1 MEQTKTSQEKSPKLY
16 SHYDNQYNFNDLQ
29 RLVDTTLPAYLDSI
43 DGDDYDKQQIK
54 LAVYNLL
61 NGIGDNTVTFKNGRF
76 VDSEGRYRNGLY
88 YDKDGT
94 QKYSDKKKRDYY
106 GVGAT
111 FLFNQMNRVPRYQEE
126 VVEKPKWNNSSTPRE
141 LLLKGVF
148 NSTTPDINYFLDL
161 DPYNEETGTRGVT
174 NRAKAIKDWIDSA
187 INDSIF
193 NNYDYS
199 DQDKAQFL
207 ANARKASEVLSD
219 NSIDPGDYLYLSRAF
234 PDIKWDNLFTK
245 NQYVASQDQDSTQ
258 TTSQDTTQDNQNTS
272 STNLSQ
278 QEFIDYVNQYYS
290 RKSTDD
296 ANFNINTN
304 LNLGNWTKERYYSII
319 KGMTDQQLYK
329 YLKIAIQ
336 SPSTNLSSGTVFQQ
350 AAEGNVYDGGT
361 TQISR
366 LIMAELMKRNKVVQ
380 DKNNPDIFYIP
391 EMSPSGSRLGY
402 YYDNNSKTLYRKN
415 KQDIPYWQNIIYTDF
430 SGKNPNENTSWTD
443 RFFTTASYKSGGIIK
458 AQTGVKFGQNANY
471 YTGVFLPSLDYIL
484 EGLGKDKD
492 YYKWLNNMQ
501 SSHSKLYKS
510 AGTNWQNIAYH
521 NSTVGDYQNQYKAGY
536 NGEWGDDAIGY
547 NSLGIQNA
555 QNLGM
560 FDVSGR
566 TRTSGDWSNKQYTT
580 DNLYSAI
587 TDYRRLLGR
596 KGDFTP
602 EQLKEIQE
610 KFKNKGFDYYLDSD
624 DYYKLRPLSALTG
637 LNQPISIPTVESSL
651 SEEPNLSKALE
662 SSTVD
667 LTQGKKKDNLGKGS
681 IEGLAQDLMGSGRL
695 FLSLHTNRKI
705 ENILK
710 NANRPYLINTYER
723 YSPVTGAF
731 SEMQFRNRQAAD
743 LRRQANRPFTS
754 DSRLQLAGKLE
765 ADRQA
770 RDLEYQGFLADDKE
784 IKRTQA
790 EALARQEDNMA
801 RRSQVTN
808 ANRKSIIDK
817 IREDAQIEVGRRLRD
832 YQGVDNFLK
841 ETAQRR
847 YIRMQEDKQNRMQA
861 AADQATRDYNQAL
874 QDINNW
880 YTSIHPNATQEEMMK
895 DPTYTAMVRKAVNRR
910 DYELGIAATDPYR
923 IRLGQNIP
931 KTYSEIIAG
940 FKQGGRLKPS
950 SMYLIKKVIR
960 DENNS

>member
-16 SHYDNQYNFNDLQ
+16 NHYDNQYNFSDLQ

-76 VDSEGRYRNGLY
+76 VDSEGRYKNGLY

-111 FLFNQMNRVPRYQEE
+111 FLFNQMNRVPKYQEE
-126 VVEKPKWNNSSTPRE
+126 VVEKPKWDNSSTPRE

-161 DPYNEETGTRGVT
+161 DPYNEETGTRGIA
-174 NRAKAIKDWIDSA
+174 NRVKVIKDWIDSA

-193 NNYDYS
+193 NGYDYS

-234 PDIKWDNLFTK
+234 PDIKWDNLFSRDK
-245 NQYVASQDQDSTQ
+245 QIA
-258 TTSQDTTQDNQNTS
+258 
-272 STNLSQ
+272 Q
-278 QEFIDYVNQYYS
+278 QERTQE
-290 RKSTDD
+290 TQEE
-296 ANFNINTN
+296 TPQ
-304 LNLGNWTKERYYSII
+304 
-319 KGMTDQQLYK
+319 QQLTQQGFNDWLNETWQRKPNDSKSLQITNDDTHYGAWTEN
-329 YLKIAIQ
+329 KILSAIQ
-336 SPSTNLSSGTVFQQ
+336 SANEDALLNYLETAISNPNREFGYDSLFRGTV
-350 AAEGNVYDGGT
+350 GNKVPH
-361 TQISR
+361 ISSKKV
-366 LIMAELMKRNKVVQ
+366 AELIIATLMRQNKLIQDPNNTNIYYIPGAV
-380 DKNNPDIFYIP
+380 DKNTN
-391 EMSPSGSRLGY
+391 SGY
-402 YYDNNSKTLYRKN
+402 YYDASTKTVHKRSVR
-415 KQDIPYWQNIIYTDF
+415 DIPYWQDRLWNQY
-430 SGKNPNENTSWTD
+430 SGNNMESWTG
-443 RFFTTASYKSGGIIK
+443 RYFTQYKKEGGVIK
-458 AQTGVKFGQNANY
+458 AQTGVKFGQNANW
-471 YTGVFLPSLDYIL
+471 YTGVFLPSLDHIL

-492 YYKWLNNMQ
+492 YYKWLNGMQ

-510 AGTNWQNIAYH
+510 AGTNWQNIAYRD
-521 NSTVGDYQNQYKAGY
+521 NAVGDYQNKYKSGY
-536 NGEWGDDAIGY
+536 NGEWGDNAIGY

-566 TRTSGDWSNKQYTT
+566 KRTSGDWSNKQYTT
-580 DNLYSAI
+580 DNLYSGI

-596 KGDFTP
+596 KGDYTP
-602 EQLKEIQE
+602 EQLKEVQE

-637 LNQPISIPTVESSL
+637 LNQPINIPTVESSL
-651 SEEPNLSKALE
+651 SETPELTKNP
-662 SSTVD
+662 STVD
-667 LTQGKKKDNLGKGS
+667 LTGGKKKDNLSKGQ
-681 IEGLAQDLMGSGRL
+681 IKMPDLTGVGRL

-743 LRRQANRPFTS
+743 LRRWANRPFTS

-784 IKRTQA
+784 IKRTQEA
-790 EALARQEDNMA
+790 ALARQEDNMA
-801 RRSQVTN
+801 RRSQVAN
-808 ANRKSIIDK
+808 VNRKSIIDK
-817 IREDAQIEVGRRLRD
+817 IKEDAQIEVSRRLSD
-832 YQGVDNFLK
+832 YQGIDNFLK
-841 ETAQRR
+841 EAAARR
-847 YIRMQEDKQNRMQA
+847 YTRMQEDKQNRMQTA
-861 AADQATRDYNQAL
+861 VNQVTRDYNQAL
-874 QDINNW
+874 QDINDW
-880 YTSIHPNATQEEMMK
+880 YTSIHPGATQEDMMK
-895 DPTYTAMVRKAVNRR
+895 DPTYTSMVREAVSRR
-910 DYELGIAATDPYR
+910 DYELGIASTDPYR
-923 IRLGQNIP
+923 IKLSQNAP
-931 KTYSEIIAG
+931 RTYSEIIAG
-940 FKQGGRLKPS
+940 LKRGGRLRPS
-950 SMYLIKKVIR
+950 SMYLIKKVIHN
-960 DENNS
+960 ENNS

>member
-16 SHYDNQYNFNDLQ
+16 NHYDNQYNFSDLQ

-76 VDSEGRYRNGLY
+76 VDSEGRYKNGLY

-106 GVGAT
+106 GIGAT
-111 FLFNQMNRVPRYQEE
+111 FLFNQMNRVPKYQEE
-126 VVEKPKWNNSSTPRE
+126 VVEKPKWDNSSTPRE

-161 DPYNEETGTRGVT
+161 DPYNEETGTRGID
-174 NRAKAIKDWIDSA
+174 NRAKVIKDWIDSA

-193 NNYDYS
+193 NDYDYS

-234 PDIKWDNLFTK
+234 PDIKWDNLFSRDK
-245 NQYVASQDQDSTQ
+245 QIA
-258 TTSQDTTQDNQNTS
+258 
-272 STNLSQ
+272 Q
-278 QEFIDYVNQYYS
+278 QEGTQEETPQQQLTQQGFNDWLNETWQ
-290 RKSTDD
+290 RKPNDSGSFSLASPGVTY
-296 ANFNINTN
+296 
-304 LNLGNWTKERYYSII
+304 GNWTRNQILSAINGADYSTLLNYLGTALNNPNLDFRKDPIF
-319 KGMTDQQLYK
+319 KGAIGATVPLIPSQV
-329 YLKIAIQ
+329 IA
-336 SPSTNLSSGTVFQQ
+336 Q
-350 AAEGNVYDGGT
+350 AI
-361 TQISR
+361 ISR
-366 LIMAELMKRNKVVQ
+366 LMKEGKLIQ
-380 DKNNPDIFYIP
+380 DPNNTNYWYIP
-391 EMSPSGSRLGY
+391 DMLDRTTNSGY
-402 YYDNNSKTLYRKN
+402 YYDANAKTVYKRSVR
-415 KQDIPYWQNIIYTDF
+415 DIPYWQDRLWNQY
-430 SGKNPNENTSWTD
+430 SGNNMESWTG
-443 RFFTTASYKSGGIIK
+443 RYFTQYKKEGGVIK
-458 AQTGVKFGQNANY
+458 AQTGVKFGQNANW
-471 YTGVFLPSLDYIL
+471 YTGVFLPSLDHIL

-492 YYKWLNNMQ
+492 YYKWLNGMQ

-510 AGTNWQNIAYH
+510 AGTNWQNVAYH
-521 NSTVGDYQNQYKAGY
+521 NSAVGDYQNKYKSGY
-536 NGEWGDDAIGY
+536 NGEWGDNAIGY

-566 TRTSGDWSNKQYTT
+566 RRTSGDWSNKQYTT
-580 DNLYSAI
+580 DNLYSGI

-637 LNQPISIPTVESSL
+637 LNQPINIPTVESSL
-651 SEEPNLSKALE
+651 SETPELTKNP
-662 SSTVD
+662 STVD
-667 LTQGKKKDNLGKGS
+667 LTGGKKKDNLNKGQ
-681 IEGLAQDLMGSGRL
+681 IKMPDLTGVGRL

-784 IKRTQA
+784 IKRTQEA
-790 EALARQEDNMA
+790 ALARQEDNMA
-801 RRSQVTN
+801 RRSQVAN
-808 ANRKSIIDK
+808 VNRKSIIDK
-817 IREDAQIEVGRRLRD
+817 IKEDAQIEVSRRLSD
-832 YQGVDNFLK
+832 YQGIDNFLK
-841 ETAQRR
+841 EAAARR
-847 YIRMQEDKQNRMQA
+847 YTRMQEDKQNRMQTA
-861 AADQATRDYNQAL
+861 INQVTRDYNQAL
-874 QDINNW
+874 QDINDW
-880 YTSIHPNATQEEMMK
+880 YTSIHPGATQEDMMK
-895 DPTYTAMVRKAVNRR
+895 DPTYTSMVREAVSRR

-923 IRLGQNIP
+923 IKLSQNAP
-931 KTYSEIIAG
+931 RTYSEIIAG
-940 FKQGGRLKPS
+940 LKRGGRLRPS
-950 SMYLIKKVIR
+950 SMYLIKKVIHN
-960 DENNS
+960 ENNS

>member
-16 SHYDNQYNFNDLQ
+16 NHYDNQYNFSDLQ

-76 VDSEGRYRNGLY
+76 VDSEGRYKNGLY

-106 GVGAT
+106 GIGAT
-111 FLFNQMNRVPRYQEE
+111 FLFNQMNRVPKYQEE

-161 DPYNEETGTRGVT
+161 DPYNEETGTRGIA
-174 NRAKAIKDWIDSA
+174 NRAKVIKDWIDST

-193 NNYDYS
+193 NDYDYS

-234 PDIKWDNLFTK
+234 PDIKWDNLFSKDKQIIQQEGTQEETPQQQFTQQGFNDWLNETWQRK
-245 NQYVASQDQDSTQ
+245 PNDSRDYVIKPTDKLDQQ
-258 TTSQDTTQDNQNTS
+258 TS
-272 STNLSQ
+272 SKYVSFLRGLNDRDLAKYFQASVNNPNIDFSKFPGFREAVGGQKIPVSSQWVTKVIINLLNEKDKLIQDPNNSN
-278 QEFIDYVNQYYS
+278 IYYIPG
-290 RKSTDD
+290 TVDT
-296 ANFNINTN
+296 NTN
-304 LNLGNWTKERYYSII
+304 S
-319 KGMTDQQLYK
+319 
-329 YLKIAIQ
+329 
-336 SPSTNLSSGTVFQQ
+336 
-350 AAEGNVYDGGT
+350 
-361 TQISR
+361 
-366 LIMAELMKRNKVVQ
+366 
-380 DKNNPDIFYIP
+380 
-391 EMSPSGSRLGY
+391 GY
-402 YYDNNSKTLYRKN
+402 YYDASTKTVHKRSVR
-415 KQDIPYWQNIIYTDF
+415 DIPYWQDRLWNQY
-430 SGKNPNENTSWTD
+430 SGNNMESWTG
-443 RFFTTASYKSGGIIK
+443 RYFTQYKKEGGVIK
-458 AQTGVKFGQNANY
+458 AQTGVKFGQNANW
-471 YTGVFLPSLDYIL
+471 YTGVFLPSLDHIL

-492 YYKWLNNMQ
+492 YYLWLNGMQ
-501 SSHSKLYKS
+501 TTHSKLYKS
-510 AGTNWQNIAYH
+510 AGTNWQNVAYKD
-521 NSTVGDYQNQYKAGY
+521 NAVGDYQNKYKSGY
-536 NGEWGDDAIGY
+536 NGEWGDNTIGY
-547 NSLGIQNA
+547 NALGIQNA

-566 TRTSGDWSNKQYTT
+566 KRTSGDWSNKQYTA
-580 DNLYSAI
+580 DNLYSGI

-596 KGDFTP
+596 KGDYTP
-602 EQLKEIQE
+602 EQLKEAQE
-610 KFKNKGFDYYLDSD
+610 KFKNKGFDFYLDSD

-637 LNQPISIPTVESSL
+637 LNQPINIPTIESSL
-651 SEEPNLSKALE
+651 SETPELAKNPSA
-662 SSTVD
+662 VD
-667 LTQGKKKDNLGKGS
+667 LTRGKKEDDLNKGQ
-681 IEGLAQDLMGSGRL
+681 IKMPDLTGVGRL

-731 SEMQFRNRQAAD
+731 SEMQLRNRQAAD

-784 IKRTQA
+784 IKRTQEA
-790 EALARQEDNMA
+790 ALARQEDNMA
-801 RRSQVTN
+801 RRSQVAN
-808 ANRKSIIDK
+808 VNRKSILDK
-817 IREDAQIEVGRRLRD
+817 IKEDAQIEVSRRLSD
-832 YQGVDNFLK
+832 YQGIDNFLK
-841 ETAQRR
+841 EATARR
-847 YIRMQEDKQNRMQA
+847 YTRMQEDKQNRMQTA
-861 AADQATRDYNQAL
+861 VNQVTRDYNQAL
-874 QDINNW
+874 QDINDW
-880 YTSIHPNATQEEMMK
+880 YTSIHPGATQKDMMK
-895 DPTYTAMVRKAVNRR
+895 DPTYTSMVREAVSRR

-923 IRLGQNIP
+923 IKLSQNAP
-931 KTYSEIIAG
+931 RTYSEIIAG
-940 FKQGGRLKPS
+940 LKRGGRLRPS
-950 SMYLIKKVIR
+950 SMYLIKKVIHN
-960 DENNS
+960 ENNS

>member
-16 SHYDNQYNFNDLQ
+16 NHYDNQYNFSDLQ

-61 NGIGDNTVTFKNGRF
+61 NGIGDNTVAFKNGRF
-76 VDSEGRYRNGLY
+76 VDSEGRYKNGLY

-106 GVGAT
+106 GMGAT
-111 FLFNQMNRVPRYQEE
+111 FLFNQMNRVPKYQEE

-161 DPYNEETGTRGVT
+161 DPYNEETGTRGIA
-174 NRAKAIKDWIDSA
+174 NRAKVIKDWIDSA

-219 NSIDPGDYLYLSRAF
+219 NSIDSGDYLYLSRAF
-234 PDIKWDNLFTK
+234 PDIKWDNLFSRDK
-245 NQYVASQDQDSTQ
+245 QIA
-258 TTSQDTTQDNQNTS
+258 
-272 STNLSQ
+272 Q
-278 QEFIDYVNQYYS
+278 QEGTQEAQKESPQQQFTQQGFNDWLNETWQ
-290 RKSTDD
+290 RKPNDSKSLQI
-296 ANFNINTN
+296 ANDNTHY
-304 LNLGNWTKERYYSII
+304 GAWTEN
-319 KGMTDQQLYK
+319 
-329 YLKIAIQ
+329 KILSAIQ
-336 SPSTNLSSGTVFQQ
+336 SADENALLSYLETAISDPNREFGYDSLFKGTV
-350 AAEGNVYDGGT
+350 GNKVPH
-361 TQISR
+361 ISSKKV
-366 LIMAELMKRNKVVQ
+366 AELIIATLMRQNKLIQDPNNTNIYYIPGAV
-380 DKNNPDIFYIP
+380 DKNTN
-391 EMSPSGSRLGY
+391 SGY
-402 YYDNNSKTLYRKN
+402 YYDASTKTVHKRSVR
-415 KQDIPYWQNIIYTDF
+415 DIPYWQDQLWNQY
-430 SGKNPNENTSWTD
+430 SGNNMESWTG
-443 RFFTTASYKSGGIIK
+443 RYFTQYKKEGGVIK
-458 AQTGVKFGQNANY
+458 AQTGVKFGQNANW
-471 YTGVFLPSLDYIL
+471 YTGVFIPSLDHIL

-501 SSHSKLYKS
+501 SDHSKLYKS
-510 AGTNWQNIAYH
+510 AGTNWQNVAYN
-521 NSTVGDYQNQYKAGY
+521 NSTVGDYQNKYKSGY
-536 NGEWGDDAIGY
+536 NGEWGDNAIGY

-566 TRTSGDWSNKQYTT
+566 KRTSGDWSNKQYTT
-580 DNLYSAI
+580 DNLYSGI

-596 KGDFTP
+596 KGDYTP
-602 EQLKEIQE
+602 EQLKEVQE
-610 KFKNKGFDYYLDSD
+610 KFNNKGFDFYLDSD

-637 LNQPISIPTVESSL
+637 LNQPINIPTIESSL
-651 SEEPNLSKALE
+651 SETPELTKK

-667 LTQGKKKDNLGKGS
+667 LTRGKKKDDLNKGQ
-681 IEGLAQDLMGSGRL
+681 IKMPDLTGVGRL

-731 SEMQFRNRQAAD
+731 SEMQLRNRQAAD

-784 IKRTQA
+784 IKRTQEA
-790 EALARQEDNMA
+790 ALARQEDNMA
-801 RRSQVTN
+801 RRSQVAN
-808 ANRKSIIDK
+808 VNRKSIIDK
-817 IREDAQIEVGRRLRD
+817 IKEDAQIEVSRRLSD
-832 YQGVDNFLK
+832 YQGIDNFLK
-841 ETAQRR
+841 EATARR
-847 YIRMQEDKQNRMQA
+847 YTRIQEDKQNRMQTA
-861 AADQATRDYNQAL
+861 VNQVTRDYNQAL
-874 QDINNW
+874 QDINDW
-880 YTSIHPNATQEEMMK
+880 YTSNHPGATQEDMMK
-895 DPTYTAMVRKAVNRR
+895 DPTYTSMVREAVSRR

-923 IRLGQNIP
+923 IKLSQNAP
-931 KTYSEIIAG
+931 RTYSEIIAG
-940 FKQGGRLKPS
+940 IYKRGGRLRPS
-950 SMYLIKKVIR
+950 SMYLIKKVIHN
-960 DENNS
+960 ENNS

>member
-16 SHYDNQYNFNDLQ
+16 NHYDNQYNFSDLQ

-76 VDSEGRYRNGLY
+76 VDSEGRYKNGLY

-111 FLFNQMNRVPRYQEE
+111 FLFNQMNRVPKYQEK
-126 VVEKPKWNNSSTPRE
+126 VVEKPKWDNSSTPRE
-141 LLLKGVF
+141 LFLKGVF

-161 DPYNEETGTRGVT
+161 DPYNEETRTRGIA
-174 NRAKAIKDWIDSA
+174 NRVKVIKDWIDSA

-193 NNYDYS
+193 NGYDYS

-234 PDIKWDNLFTK
+234 PDIKWDNLFSRDK
-245 NQYVASQDQDSTQ
+245 QIA
-258 TTSQDTTQDNQNTS
+258 
-272 STNLSQ
+272 Q
-278 QEFIDYVNQYYS
+278 QERTQE
-290 RKSTDD
+290 TQEE
-296 ANFNINTN
+296 TPQ
-304 LNLGNWTKERYYSII
+304 
-319 KGMTDQQLYK
+319 QQLTQQGFNDWLNETWQRKPNDSKSLQITNDDTHYGAWTEN
-329 YLKIAIQ
+329 KILSAIQ
-336 SPSTNLSSGTVFQQ
+336 SANEDALLNYLETAISNPNREFGYDSLFRGTV
-350 AAEGNVYDGGT
+350 GNKVPH
-361 TQISR
+361 ISSKKV
-366 LIMAELMKRNKVVQ
+366 AELIIATLMRQNKLIQDPNNTNIYYIPGAV
-380 DKNNPDIFYIP
+380 DKNTN
-391 EMSPSGSRLGY
+391 SGY
-402 YYDNNSKTLYRKN
+402 YYDASTKTVHKRSVR
-415 KQDIPYWQNIIYTDF
+415 DIPYWQDRLWNQY
-430 SGKNPNENTSWTD
+430 SGNNMESWTG
-443 RFFTTASYKSGGIIK
+443 RYFTQYKKEGGVIK
-458 AQTGVKFGQNANY
+458 AQTGVKFGQNANW
-471 YTGVFLPSLDYIL
+471 YTGVFLPSLDHIL

-492 YYKWLNNMQ
+492 YYQWLNGMQ
-501 SSHSKLYKS
+501 SAHSKLYKS
-510 AGTNWQNIAYH
+510 AGTNWQNVAYH
-521 NSTVGDYQNQYKAGY
+521 NSAVGDYQNKYKSGY
-536 NGEWGDDAIGY
+536 NGEWGDNAIGY

-566 TRTSGDWSNKQYTT
+566 KRTSGDWSNKHYTT
-580 DNLYSAI
+580 DNLYSGI

-596 KGDFTP
+596 KGDYTP

-637 LNQPISIPTVESSL
+637 LNQPINIPTVESSL
-651 SEEPNLSKALE
+651 SETPELTKNP
-662 SSTVD
+662 STVD
-667 LTQGKKKDNLGKGS
+667 LTGGKKKDNLSKGQ
-681 IEGLAQDLMGSGRL
+681 IKMPDLTGVGRL

-743 LRRQANRPFTS
+743 LRRWANRPFTS

-784 IKRTQA
+784 IKRTQEA
-790 EALARQEDNMA
+790 ALARQEDNMA
-801 RRSQVTN
+801 RRSQVAN
-808 ANRKSIIDK
+808 VNRKSIIDK
-817 IREDAQIEVGRRLRD
+817 IKEDAQIEVSRRLSD
-832 YQGVDNFLK
+832 YQGIDNFLK
-841 ETAQRR
+841 EAAARR
-847 YIRMQEDKQNRMQA
+847 YTRMQEDKQNRMQTA
-861 AADQATRDYNQAL
+861 VNQVTRDYNQAL
-874 QDINNW
+874 QDINDW
-880 YTSIHPNATQEEMMK
+880 YTSIHPGATQEDMMK
-895 DPTYTAMVRKAVNRR
+895 DPTYTSMVREAVSRR

-923 IRLGQNIP
+923 IKLSQNAP
-931 KTYSEIIAG
+931 RTYSEIITG
-940 FKQGGRLKPS
+940 YKRGGRLRPS
-950 SMYLIKKVIR
+950 SMYLIKKVIHN
-960 DENNS
+960 ENNS

>member
-16 SHYDNQYNFNDLQ
+16 NHYDNQYNFSDLQ

-76 VDSEGRYRNGLY
+76 VDSEGRYKNGLY

-106 GVGAT
+106 GMGAT
-111 FLFNQMNRVPRYQEE
+111 FLFNQMNRVPKYQEE

-161 DPYNEETGTRGVT
+161 DPYNEETGTRGVA
-174 NRAKAIKDWIDSA
+174 NRAKVIKDWIDSA

-193 NNYDYS
+193 NDYDYS

-234 PDIKWDNLFTK
+234 PDIKWDNLFSRDK
-245 NQYVASQDQDSTQ
+245 QIA
-258 TTSQDTTQDNQNTS
+258 
-272 STNLSQ
+272 Q
-278 QEFIDYVNQYYS
+278 QERTQE
-290 RKSTDD
+290 TQEE
-296 ANFNINTN
+296 TPQ
-304 LNLGNWTKERYYSII
+304 
-319 KGMTDQQLYK
+319 QQLTQQGFNDWLNETWQRKPNDSKSLQITNDDTHYGAWTEN
-329 YLKIAIQ
+329 KILSAIQ
-336 SPSTNLSSGTVFQQ
+336 SANEDALLSYLETAISDPNREFGYDSLFKGAV
-350 AAEGNVYDGGT
+350 GNKVPH
-361 TQISR
+361 ISSKKV
-366 LIMAELMKRNKVVQ
+366 AELIIATLMRRDKLIQDPNNTNIYYIPGAV
-380 DKNNPDIFYIP
+380 DKNTN
-391 EMSPSGSRLGY
+391 SGY
-402 YYDNNSKTLYRKN
+402 YYDASTKTVHKRSVR
-415 KQDIPYWQNIIYTDF
+415 DIPYWQDQLWNQY
-430 SGKNPNENTSWTD
+430 SGNNMESWTG
-443 RFFTTASYKSGGIIK
+443 RYFTQYKKEGGVIK
-458 AQTGVKFGQNANY
+458 AQTGVKFGQNANW
-471 YTGVFLPSLDYIL
+471 YTGVFLPSLDHIL

-492 YYKWLNNMQ
+492 YYKWLNGMQ

-510 AGTNWQNIAYH
+510 AGTNWQNIAYRD
-521 NSTVGDYQNQYKAGY
+521 NAVGDYQNKYKSGY
-536 NGEWGDDAIGY
+536 NGEWGDNAIGY

-566 TRTSGDWSNKQYTT
+566 KRTSGDWSNKQYTT
-580 DNLYSAI
+580 DNLYSGI

-596 KGDFTP
+596 KGDYTP
-602 EQLKEIQE
+602 EQFKEVQE

-637 LNQPISIPTVESSL
+637 LDQPINIPTVESSL
-651 SEEPNLSKALE
+651 SETPELAKNP
-662 SSTVD
+662 STVD
-667 LTQGKKKDNLGKGS
+667 LTGGKKNDDLSKGQ
-681 IEGLAQDLMGSGRL
+681 IKMPDLTGVGRL

-731 SEMQFRNRQAAD
+731 SEMQLRNRQAAD

-784 IKRTQA
+784 IKRTQEA
-790 EALARQEDNMA
+790 ALARQEDNMA
-801 RRSQVTN
+801 RRSQVAN
-808 ANRKSIIDK
+808 VNRKSIIDK
-817 IREDAQIEVGRRLRD
+817 IKEDAQIEVSRRLSD
-832 YQGVDNFLK
+832 YQGIDNFLK
-841 ETAQRR
+841 EATARR
-847 YIRMQEDKQNRMQA
+847 YTRMQEDKQNRMQTA
-861 AADQATRDYNQAL
+861 INQVTRDYNQAL
-874 QDINNW
+874 QDINDW
-880 YTSIHPNATQEEMMK
+880 YTSIHPGATQEDMMK
-895 DPTYTAMVRKAVNRR
+895 DPTYTSMVREAVSRR
-910 DYELGIAATDPYR
+910 DYELGIASTDPYR
-923 IRLGQNIP
+923 IKLSQKAPR
-931 KTYSEIIAG
+931 TYSEIIAG
-940 FKQGGRLKPS
+940 LYKRGGRLRPS
-950 SMYLIKKVIR
+950 SMYLIKKVIHN
-960 DENNS
+960 ENNS

>member
-16 SHYDNQYNFNDLQ
+16 NHYDNQYNFSDLQ

-76 VDSEGRYRNGLY
+76 VDSEGRYKNGLY

-111 FLFNQMNRVPRYQEE
+111 FLFNQMNRVPKYQEE
-126 VVEKPKWNNSSTPRE
+126 VVEKPKWDNSSTPRE

-161 DPYNEETGTRGVT
+161 DPYNEETGTRGIA
-174 NRAKAIKDWIDSA
+174 NRVKVIKDWIDSA

-193 NNYDYS
+193 NGYDYS

-234 PDIKWDNLFTK
+234 PDIKWDNLFSRDK
-245 NQYVASQDQDSTQ
+245 QIAQQERTQ
-258 TTSQDTTQDNQNTS
+258 ETQEEIP
-272 STNLSQ
+272 Q
-278 QEFIDYVNQYYS
+278 QEFTQQGFNDWLNETWQ
-290 RKSTDD
+290 RKPNDSKSLQITNDD
-296 ANFNINTN
+296 THYGA
-304 LNLGNWTKERYYSII
+304 WTEN
-319 KGMTDQQLYK
+319 
-329 YLKIAIQ
+329 KILSAIQ
-336 SPSTNLSSGTVFQQ
+336 SANEDALLNYLETAISNPNREFGYDSLFRGTV
-350 AAEGNVYDGGT
+350 GNKVPH
-361 TQISR
+361 ISSKKV
-366 LIMAELMKRNKVVQ
+366 AELIIATLMRQNKLIQDPNNTNIYYIPGAV
-380 DKNNPDIFYIP
+380 DKNTN
-391 EMSPSGSRLGY
+391 SGY
-402 YYDNNSKTLYRKN
+402 YYDASTKTVHKRSVR
-415 KQDIPYWQNIIYTDF
+415 DIPYWQDRLWNQY
-430 SGKNPNENTSWTD
+430 SGNNMESWTG
-443 RFFTTASYKSGGIIK
+443 RYFTQYKKEGGVIK
-458 AQTGVKFGQNANY
+458 AQTGVKFGQNANW
-471 YTGVFLPSLDYIL
+471 YTGVFLPSLDHIL

-492 YYKWLNNMQ
+492 YYQWLNGMQ
-501 SSHSKLYKS
+501 SAHSKLYKS
-510 AGTNWQNIAYH
+510 AGTNWQNIAYRD
-521 NSTVGDYQNQYKAGY
+521 NAVGDYQNKYKSGY
-536 NGEWGDDAIGY
+536 NGEWGDNAIGY

-566 TRTSGDWSNKQYTT
+566 KRTSGDWSNKQYTT
-580 DNLYSAI
+580 DNLYSGI

-596 KGDFTP
+596 KGDHTP
-602 EQLKEIQE
+602 EQLKEVQE

-637 LNQPISIPTVESSL
+637 LNQPINIPTVESSL
-651 SEEPNLSKALE
+651 SETPELTKNP
-662 SSTVD
+662 STVD
-667 LTQGKKKDNLGKGS
+667 LTGGKKKDNLSKGQ
-681 IEGLAQDLMGSGRL
+681 IKMPDLTGVGRL

-743 LRRQANRPFTS
+743 LRRWANRPFTS

-784 IKRTQA
+784 IKRTQEA
-790 EALARQEDNMA
+790 ALARQEDNMA
-801 RRSQVTN
+801 RRSQVAN
-808 ANRKSIIDK
+808 VNRKSIIDK
-817 IREDAQIEVGRRLRD
+817 IKEDAQIEVSRRLSD
-832 YQGVDNFLK
+832 YQGIDNFLK
-841 ETAQRR
+841 EAAARR
-847 YIRMQEDKQNRMQA
+847 YTRMQEDKQNRMQTA
-861 AADQATRDYNQAL
+861 VNQVTRDYNQAL
-874 QDINNW
+874 QDINDW
-880 YTSIHPNATQEEMMK
+880 YTSIHPGATQEDMMK
-895 DPTYTAMVRKAVNRR
+895 DPTYTSMVREAVSRR

-923 IRLGQNIP
+923 IKLSQNAP
-931 KTYSEIIAG
+931 RTYSEIIAG
-940 FKQGGRLKPS
+940 LKRGGRLRPS
-950 SMYLIKKVIR
+950 SMYLIKKVIHN
-960 DENNS
+960 ENNS

>member
-16 SHYDNQYNFNDLQ
+16 NHYDNQYNFNDLQ

-76 VDSEGRYRNGLY
+76 VDSEGRYKNGLY

-106 GVGAT
+106 GIGAT

-193 NNYDYS
+193 NGYDYS

-234 PDIKWDNLFTK
+234 PDIKWDNLFSRDK
-245 NQYVASQDQDSTQ
+245 EIAQEEQEETQ
-258 TTSQDTTQDNQNTS
+258 QDTQEEN
-272 STNLSQ
+272 SQ
-278 QEFIDYVNQYYS
+278 QEFTQQGFNDWLNETWQRKPNDSKSLQITNDNTYYG
-290 RKSTDD
+290 
-296 ANFNINTN
+296 A
-304 LNLGNWTKERYYSII
+304 WTEN
-319 KGMTDQQLYK
+319 
-329 YLKIAIQ
+329 KILSAIQ
-336 SPSTNLSSGTVFQQ
+336 SADENALLSYLETAISDPNREFGYDSLFRGAV
-350 AAEGNVYDGGT
+350 GNKT
-361 TQISR
+361 PHISSKKV
-366 LIMAELMKRNKVVQ
+366 AELIIATLMRQ
-380 DKNNPDIFYIP
+380 DKLIQDPNNTNIYYIP
-391 EMSPSGSRLGY
+391 GAVDKNTNSGY
-402 YYDNNSKTLYRKN
+402 YYDASTKTVHKRSVR
-415 KQDIPYWQNIIYTDF
+415 DIPYWQDQLWNMY
-430 SGKNPNENTSWTD
+430 SGNNMESWTG
-443 RFFTTASYKSGGIIK
+443 RYFTQYKKEGGVIK

-471 YTGVFLPSLDYIL
+471 YTGVFLPSLDHIL

-510 AGTNWQNIAYH
+510 AGTNWQNVAY
-521 NSTVGDYQNQYKAGY
+521 NDSAVGDYQNKYKSGY
-536 NGEWGDDAIGY
+536 NGEWGDNAIGY

-624 DYYKLRPLSALTG
+624 NYYKLRPLSALTG

-681 IEGLAQDLMGSGRL
+681 IEGLAQDLIGSGRL
-695 FLSLHTNRKI
+695 FISLHTNRKI

-801 RRSQVTN
+801 RRSQVAN
-808 ANRKSIIDK
+808 VNRKSILDK
-817 IREDAQIEVGRRLRD
+817 IKEDAQIEVGRRLSD
-832 YQGVDNFLK
+832 YQGIDNFLK
-841 ETAQRR
+841 EAAARR
-847 YIRMQEDKQNRMQA
+847 YTRMQEDKQNRMQTA
-861 AADQATRDYNQAL
+861 VNQVTRDYNQAL
-874 QDINNW
+874 QDINNQ

-895 DPTYTAMVRKAVNRR
+895 DPTYIAMVRKAVNRR

-940 FKQGGRLKPS
+940 FKQGGRLRPS
-950 SMYLIKKVIR
+950 SMYLIKKVIHN
-960 DENNS
+960 ENNS